1 MAGILKNTRTKNSM
15 PGFFGNQ
22 GLTTIQNASPVT
34 ATPIKTQRR
43 IFMKIIPSRD
53 LRMRQLETGASSH
66 VSLFTIQRGHCGIEF
81 FRRTIVKLS
90 ILEKIVRLF
99 KK

>member
-1 MAGILKNTRTKNSM
+1 MAGILKNTKTKNSM

-43 IFMKIIPSRD
+43 IFMKIIPRGWPI
-53 LRMRQLETGASSH
+53 L
-66 VSLFTIQRGHCGIEF
+66 LFISVMSTMDGVAAG
-81 FRRTIVKLS
+81 
-90 ILEKIVRLF
+90 
-99 KK
+99 